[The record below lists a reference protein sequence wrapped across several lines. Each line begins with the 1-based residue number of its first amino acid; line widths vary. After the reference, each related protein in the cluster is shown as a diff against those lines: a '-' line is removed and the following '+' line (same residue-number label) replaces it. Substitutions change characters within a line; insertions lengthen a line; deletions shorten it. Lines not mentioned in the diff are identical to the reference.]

1 MIGIYIGIDGWEG
14 VVLGVA
20 MMVLVTPMIV
30 IGTRMMVIT
39 MRINPSVDVV
49 DVEEVNNED
58 GDYEA

>member
-1 MIGIYIGIDGWEG
+1 LIGIYIGIDGWEG